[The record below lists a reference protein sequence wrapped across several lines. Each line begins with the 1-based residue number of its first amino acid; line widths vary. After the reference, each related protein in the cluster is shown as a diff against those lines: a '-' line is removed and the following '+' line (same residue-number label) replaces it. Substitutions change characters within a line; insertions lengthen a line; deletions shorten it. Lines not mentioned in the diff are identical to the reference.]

1 MKYLLLILL
10 FLITLNCSGNK
21 VTNSH
26 GYNFISSKYDKIVLN
41 RTNKNDLRKLIGPP
55 SSKSDFKDMWI
66 YIERKKTNQSLIN
79 LGKQKIK
86 QNNVLIISFN
96 ENGTASNKKILDLN
110 DMNDLEFAE
119 KVTEKKFSQN
129 NIVYNIFSTLREK
142 INAPTRN
149 RKK

>member
-1 MKYLLLILL
+1 MKYLLLIFF

-21 VTNSH
+21 VTYSH
-26 GYNFISSKYDKIVLN
+26 GYNFISSKYDKIELN
-41 RTNKNDLRKLIGPP
+41 KTNKNDLRKLIGPP

-66 YIERKKTNQSLIN
+66 YIERKKTSQSLIN

-86 QNNVLIISFN
+86 QNNILIISFN

-119 KVTEKKFSQN
+119 KITEKNLVK
-129 NIVYNIFSTLREK
+129 IILSTTYFLL
-142 INAPTRN
+142 
-149 RKK
+149 

>member
-1 MKYLLLILL
+1 MKYLLLIFF

-21 VTNSH
+21 VTYSH
-26 GYNFISSKYDKIVLN
+26 GYNFISSKYDKIELN
-41 RTNKNDLRKLIGPP
+41 KTNKNDLRKLIGPP

-86 QNNVLIISFN
+86 QNNILIISFN

>member
-26 GYNFISSKYDKIVLN
+26 GYNFISSKYDKIELN
-41 RTNKNDLRKLIGPP
+41 KTNKNDLRKLIGPP

-86 QNNVLIISFN
+86 QNNILIISFN

>member
-26 GYNFISSKYDKIVLN
+26 GYNFISSKYDKIELN

-86 QNNVLIISFN
+86 QNNILIISFN

-149 RKK
+149 RNK

>member
-26 GYNFISSKYDKIVLN
+26 GYNFISSKYDKIELN

-86 QNNVLIISFN
+86 QNNILIISFN

>member
-1 MKYLLLILL
+1 MKYLLLIFF

-21 VTNSH
+21 VTYSH
-26 GYNFISSKYDKIVLN
+26 GYNFISSKYDKIELN
-41 RTNKNDLRKLIGPP
+41 KTNKNDLRKLIGPP

-66 YIERKKTNQSLIN
+66 YIERKKTSQSLIN
-79 LGKQKIK
+79 LGKQKIEH
-86 QNNVLIISFN
+86 NNILIVSFN
-96 ENGTASNKKILDLN
+96 ENGTASNKKILNLN

-149 RKK
+149 RNK

>member
-86 QNNVLIISFN
+86 QNNILIISFN

>member
-10 FLITLNCSGNK
+10 FLITLNCSRNK

-26 GYNFISSKYDKIVLN
+26 GYNFISSKYDKIELN

-86 QNNVLIISFN
+86 QNNILIISFN

>member
-1 MKYLLLILL
+1 
-10 FLITLNCSGNK
+10 
-21 VTNSH
+21 
-26 GYNFISSKYDKIVLN
+26 
-41 RTNKNDLRKLIGPP
+41 
-55 SSKSDFKDMWI
+55 MWI

-86 QNNVLIISFN
+86 QNNILIISFN